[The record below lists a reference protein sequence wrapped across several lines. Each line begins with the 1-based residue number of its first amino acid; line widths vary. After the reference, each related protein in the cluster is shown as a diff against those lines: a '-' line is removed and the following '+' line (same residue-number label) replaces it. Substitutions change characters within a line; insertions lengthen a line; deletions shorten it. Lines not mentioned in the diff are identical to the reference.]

1 MWINRKIQSSIYNTS
16 LHQMEHIKVYNPN
29 INNYNHMFVQT
40 FNVISKYAIS
50 AIKNFP
56 PRMLHQLFHQLTIMT
71 VIKNIQQLILI
82 KSTMIKKSTQ
92 IQKVT
97 MTMTMN
103 LLITQS
109 HQIKLMMLLKK
120 NHLF

>member
-1 MWINRKIQSSIYNTS
+1 
-16 LHQMEHIKVYNPN
+16 
-29 INNYNHMFVQT
+29 
-40 FNVISKYAIS
+40 
-50 AIKNFP
+50 
-56 PRMLHQLFHQLTIMT
+56 MLHQLFHQLTIMT